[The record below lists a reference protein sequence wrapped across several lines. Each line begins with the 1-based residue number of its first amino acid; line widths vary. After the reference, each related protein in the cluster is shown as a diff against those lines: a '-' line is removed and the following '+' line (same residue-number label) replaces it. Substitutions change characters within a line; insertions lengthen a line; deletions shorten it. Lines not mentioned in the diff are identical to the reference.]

1 MPEAGI
7 NRIIKSRGNGM
18 NTENNCDGVENI
30 EPKFDLALENFE
42 IEDISDLNLHAPM
55 SLTLCSSCSSCSG
68 CCS

>member
-1 MPEAGI
+1 
-7 NRIIKSRGNGM
+7 M
-18 NTENNCDGVENI
+18 NTENNCDGGEKI
-30 EPKFDLALENFE
+30 EPKFDLVLENFE